1 MPDVFDLYFA
11 RMGQSNPADPQQ
23 QIAAPGLPGQQRSID
38 MGAAFAALRSA
49 KLALYESSE
58 KAISTKAALDKKKS
72 ELLASDTI
80 QGKNAETREAKLA
93 QECWPEMATLEAA
106 EAEKRKAAHEADQ
119 AALVVTELQWL
130 IRNDEATAALVRE
143 RII

>member
-1 MPDVFDLYFA
+1 MNAFEAYMEAVGSP
-11 RMGQSNPADPQQ
+11 M
-23 QIAAPGLPGQQRSID
+23 PGQKRASD
-38 MGAAFAALRSA
+38 LMVAFAALRAA
-49 KLALYESSE
+49 KLALYEASE
-58 KAISTKAALDKKKS
+58 KAISAKSALDKKKS

-119 AALVVTELQWL
+119 AGLVVSEIQW
-130 IRNDEATAALVRE
+130 IVRNDEATAALVRE
-143 RII
+143 RIL

>member
-1 MPDVFDLYFA
+1 MP
-11 RMGQSNPADPQQ
+11 
-23 QIAAPGLPGQQRSID
+23 IAPSGVPP
-38 MGAAFAALRSA
+38 

-58 KAISTKAALDKKKS
+58 KAISAKVALDKKKS
-72 ELLASDTI
+72 ELLAGGTI
-80 QGKNAETREAKLA
+80 QGKNAEIRDAQLA
-93 QECWPEMATLEAA
+93 HECWMEIAALEAA

-119 AALVVTELQWL
+119 AGLVVSEIQWL

>member
-1 MPDVFDLYFA
+1 MNTFDAYMEA
-11 RMGQSNPADPQQ
+11 VGSPM
-23 QIAAPGLPGQQRSID
+23 PGQKRASNL
-38 MGAAFAALRSA
+38 MVAFATLRSA

-58 KAISTKAALDKKKS
+58 KAISAKSALDKKRS

-93 QECWPEMATLEAA
+93 QECWPEMAALEVA

-119 AALVVTELQWL
+119 AGLVVAEIQWL

-143 RII
+143 RIL

>member
-1 MPDVFDLYFA
+1 MTDPSHQHRFRMALQIREAWA
-11 RMGQSNPADPQQ
+11 R
-23 QIAAPGLPGQQRSID
+23 LHR
-38 MGAAFAALRSA
+38 A
-49 KLALYESSE
+49 KLVLYEASE
-58 KAISTKAALDKKKS
+58 KAISAKAALDKKKS

-119 AALVVTELQWL
+119 AGLVVAEIQWL

>member
-1 MPDVFDLYFA
+1 MTMKGPA
-11 RMGQSNPADPQQ
+11 RIKLCKASL
-23 QIAAPGLPGQQRSID
+23 QIKD
-38 MGAAFAALRSA
+38 AFAAIRFA
-49 KLALYESSE
+49 KLALYQASE
-58 KAISTKAALDKKKS
+58 KAISAKVALDKKRS

-93 QECWPEMATLEAA
+93 QECWLEMAALEVA

-119 AALVVTELQWL
+119 AGLVVTEIQWL

-143 RII
+143 RIL

>member
-1 MPDVFDLYFA
+1 MSESEDFQIGPA
-11 RMGQSNPADPQQ
+11 RAHYLIVAHAS
-23 QIAAPGLPGQQRSID
+23 
-38 MGAAFAALRSA
+38 LRAA

-58 KAISTKAALDKKKS
+58 KSIAAKGALDKKRS
-72 ELLASDTI
+72 DPLAGGTI
-80 QGKNAETREAKLA
+80 QGKNAETRDAQLA
-93 QECWPEMATLEAA
+93 QECWPEMAALESA

-119 AALVVTELQWL
+119 AGLVVSEIQWL

>member
-1 MPDVFDLYFA
+1 MTFEAYMDAVGSPT
-11 RMGQSNPADPQQ
+11 
-23 QIAAPGLPGQQRSID
+23 PGQKRASD
-38 MGAAFAALRSA
+38 LMVAFAALRAA

-58 KAISTKAALDKKKS
+58 KAISAKAALDKKRS

-93 QECWPEMATLEAA
+93 QECWPEMAALEVA

-119 AALVVTELQWL
+119 AGLVVTEIQWL

>member
-1 MPDVFDLYFA
+1 MIA
-11 RMGQSNPADPQQ
+11 SDPHDIRLGRAEK
-23 QIAAPGLPGQQRSID
+23 IAS
-38 MGAAFAALRSA
+38 AFSALRSA
-49 KLALYESSE
+49 KLVLYESSE
-58 KAISTKAALDKKKS
+58 KAIAAKATLDKKKS
-72 ELLASDTI
+72 ELLAAGTI
-80 QGKNAETREAKLA
+80 QGKNAETRDAQLA

-119 AALVVTELQWL
+119 AALVVSEIQWL

>member
-1 MPDVFDLYFA
+1 MPDVFDVYFA
-11 RMGQSNPADPQQ
+11 RSPTAEPQPQ
-23 QIAAPGLPGQQRSID
+23 NVVPGLPGQQRSID
-38 MGAAFAALRSA
+38 MKSAFFALRAA

-58 KAISTKAALDKKKS
+58 KAISAKAALDKKKS

-119 AALVVTELQWL
+119 VALVVSEIQWL

>member
-1 MPDVFDLYFA
+1 MTPA
-11 RMGQSNPADPQQ
+11 GQLCKASL
-23 QIAAPGLPGQQRSID
+23 QIKD
-38 MGAAFAALRSA
+38 AFAALRSA

-58 KAISTKAALDKKKS
+58 KAISAKSALDKKKS

-119 AALVVTELQWL
+119 AGLVVSEIQW
-130 IRNDEATAALVRE
+130 IVRNDEATAALVRE
-143 RII
+143 RIL

>member
-1 MPDVFDLYFA
+1 MNTSEQMIKASL
-11 RMGQSNPADPQQ
+11 
-23 QIAAPGLPGQQRSID
+23 QIRD
-38 MGAAFAALRSA
+38 AFAALRSA
-49 KLALYESSE
+49 KLALYEASE
-58 KAISTKAALDKKKS
+58 KAISAKAALDKKKS

-119 AALVVTELQWL
+119 AALVVTEIQWL

-143 RII
+143 RIL

>member
-1 MPDVFDLYFA
+1 MTFEAYMDAVGSPT
-11 RMGQSNPADPQQ
+11 
-23 QIAAPGLPGQQRSID
+23 PGQKRASNL
-38 MGAAFAALRSA
+38 MVAFATLRSA

-58 KAISTKAALDKKKS
+58 KAISAKAALDKKKS

-119 AALVVTELQWL
+119 AGLVVTEIQWL

-143 RII
+143 RIL

>member
-1 MPDVFDLYFA
+1 M
-11 RMGQSNPADPQQ
+11 
-23 QIAAPGLPGQQRSID
+23 PGQKRASNL
-38 MGAAFAALRSA
+38 MVAFAALRAA
-49 KLALYESSE
+49 KLALYEASE
-58 KAISTKAALDKKKS
+58 KAISAKVALDKKRS

-119 AALVVTELQWL
+119 AALAVSEIQWL
-130 IRNDEATAALVRE
+130 IRNDEATAVLVRE
-143 RII
+143 RIL